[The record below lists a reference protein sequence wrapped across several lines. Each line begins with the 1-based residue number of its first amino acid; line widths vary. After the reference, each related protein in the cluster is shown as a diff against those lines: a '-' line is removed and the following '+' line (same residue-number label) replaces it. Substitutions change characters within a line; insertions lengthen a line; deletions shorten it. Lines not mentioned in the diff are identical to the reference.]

1 VTTILA
7 FQTPPGGVSIPVA
20 SGWKEL
26 GVVDVHTFRQIRLVA
41 DERTLSA
48 PVVIRLWFTE
58 GNELL
63 PTGGARPA
71 QPRYGGVY
79 LDTVTLQQTTLVE
92 LLSTVEAQVT
102 RVYDVPG
109 TTLTVFAFAGAEGVS
124 GGGEPEPLTAVVD
137 VLIYGS
143 D

>member
-1 VTTILA
+1 MTTILA
-7 FQTPPGGVSIPVA
+7 FQTPPGGVSIPVD
-20 SGWKEL
+20 SGPEKL

-41 DERTLSA
+41 DERTGSA
-48 PVVIRLWFTE
+48 QAVIRLWFTE

-79 LDTVTLQQTTLVE
+79 LDTVTLQQTTAVE

-109 TTLTVFAFAGAEGVS
+109 TTLTVFAFAGTGGVS